1 MGVDL
6 RVHRSV
12 IFGLSANME
21 DLIQEGGRCMRGGE
35 VETRGRRGISF
46 FLHKGAIGK

>member
-6 RVHRSV
+6 RVYRSV
-12 IFGLSANME
+12 IFGLNANME
-21 DLIQEGGRCMRGGE
+21 GLIQEGGRCMRGGE